1 MPADR
6 AVKPHPNH
14 HGRWLRTRHHCA
26 SVQDIPSRGRC
37 NVKTVDQ
44 EDTKS
49 PQTISVAGVGRDVPQ
64 AVPGFTGNGPGIIC
78 AIGVG
83 AAIGGES
90 G

>member
-1 MPADR
+1 M
-6 AVKPHPNH
+6 
-14 HGRWLRTRHHCA
+14 
-26 SVQDIPSRGRC
+26 
-37 NVKTVDQ
+37 KTVDQ

-49 PQTISVAGVGRDVPQ
+49 LQAISVAGVGRDVLQ